1 MDSLSFTDRLKLE
14 TAKSIREDYL
24 HQNAFHEIDT
34 FTSTTKQYLLLKM
47 ILGWQQVN
55 GVWYYFGESG
65 AMRTGW
71 VLDDSKWYYM
81 NENGVMQT
89 GWQQVNDIWYYF
101 GEGGSMITGWQEIG
115 NTWYYFDS
123 NGQMASDT
131 WIGNWYVD
139 GSGAWVSSR

>member
-1 MDSLSFTDRLKLE
+1 
-14 TAKSIREDYL
+14 
-24 HQNAFHEIDT
+24 
-34 FTSTTKQYLLLKM
+34 
-47 ILGWQQVN
+47 
-55 GVWYYFGESG
+55 
-65 AMRTGW
+65 
-71 VLDDSKWYYM
+71 M

-101 GEGGSMITGWQEIG
+101 GEGGSMVTGWQEIG

-123 NGQMASDT
+123 NGQMASDA